1 MHLIEPEL
9 NKEAELDIWLHQM
22 ETKLTYLQKNLPQ
35 FTWPISSFTSPI
47 CKLKLQ
53 SGANIGGETQAKNNV
68 KVAAK

>member
-1 MHLIEPEL
+1 
-9 NKEAELDIWLHQM
+9 M